1 MTNWLEVIFLA
12 IRLFKITMEVNQF
25 AIDTFISSSKEL
37 FRVIIEFSSICI
49 NLAVDPVSKEIKLA
63 VTPLIAMIY

>member
-1 MTNWLEVIFLA
+1 
-12 IRLFKITMEVNQF
+12 MEVNQF

-49 NLAVDPVSKEIKLA
+49 NLAVDPVSQEIKLA